1 MGTVNSTQY
10 KTLNRLVLAVSIVLP
25 VVVAILFRVEV
36 DINWPFSPYLLPKI
50 NAVLNGT
57 TAMLLLAALFFIKR
71 RDIKTHSRLIY
82 IAMLLSVV
90 FLVIYVLY
98 HISTGHTVYGGTGTI
113 KTVYLTLLLTH
124 IALAIIQPP
133 LVLYAFLYA
142 YTGRYEKHKKLVRY
156 AFPVWLYVSVTGVIC
171 YLMISPYYDIVN

>member
-1 MGTVNSTQY
+1 MATVSPAQY
-10 KTLNRLVLAVSIVLP
+10 KNLNRLVLVISIVLP
-25 VVVAILFRVEV
+25 VLVALLFGLEV

-57 TAMLLLAALFFIKR
+57 TALLLVAALFFIKR

-90 FLVIYVLY
+90 FLLIYVLY
-98 HISTGHTVYGGTGTI
+98 HISTGHTPFGGTGTV
-113 KTVYLTLLLTH
+113 KTVYLTLLFTH
-124 IALAIIQPP
+124 IVLAVIQPP

-171 YLMISPYYDIVN
+171 YLMISPYYPVS